1 MIYGYFRYSNN
12 FSELL
17 GILQNF
23 GCDRIISD
31 SAEHR
36 TRPHFLSLLLTLQ
49 VGDTLVVVS
58 FNHMGY
64 RLTPFFELL
73 LDFQNR
79 GISLISC
86 LDQFDSRTD
95 DGHRLLSSWL
105 SLYDM
110 DRQLALEQT
119 RYGQAAAQQIGKWN
133 GRPKTGEAQIASAI
147 QMYFSHVPI
156 REICRSTKI
165 SATTLYKYLHND
177 PRFLKK

>member
-73 LDFQNR
+73 LDFQNKIWTGR
-79 GISLISC
+79 CTADWEVEWPSKN
-86 LDQFDSRTD
+86 R
-95 DGHRLLSSWL
+95 RSSNRSSYSNVL
-105 SLYDM
+105 FPCTY
-110 DRQLALEQT
+110 T
-119 RYGQAAAQQIGKWN
+119 RDLPQYKD
-133 GRPKTGEAQIASAI
+133 
-147 QMYFSHVPI
+147 FSHYALQVSSQ
-156 REICRSTKI
+156 RSAFSQKI
-165 SATTLYKYLHND
+165 DHHKIIT
-177 PRFLKK
+177 F